1 MSRHFRDNEL
11 QLYARAAGRRA
22 CLPAMLLLAGLAV
35 APRADALLPPAEVE
49 CCQRKDYQS
58 DRCARFT
65 LSTARCEQAVSNW
78 NEVFQRF
85 SAMRNPAAATRAV
98 PPEIALLPLRI
109 EARLFYHHSG
119 TFSDLIDGN
128 AALRNVTV
136 GEGSAQ
142 EPATVLGLDVVVGG
156 PEGGYAPKR
165 QATIE
170 VVHARTG
177 RKLSQQSADIG
188 VLSAAGIFHVP
199 FLLQG
204 IGCEPLSIT
213 ARVTGSTVTRS
224 LAIPFQCS
232 E

>member
-1 MSRHFRDNEL
+1 MNLQFRAHSTYRRLRHTGVTALF
-11 QLYARAAGRRA
+11 
-22 CLPAMLLLAGLAV
+22 LLAGLAV

-58 DRCARFT
+58 AQCARFT
-65 LSTARCEQAVSNW
+65 LSAARCEQVVSNW

-85 SAMRNPAAATRAV
+85 SAMRNPPAAARAA

-109 EARLFYHHSG
+109 EARLFYHHTG
-119 TFSDLIDGN
+119 TFSDLIDGTTVLRHVTTGEG
-128 AALRNVTV
+128 AAL
-136 GEGSAQ
+136 
-142 EPATVLGLDVVVGG
+142 EPATVLGLDVVFSG
-156 PEGGYAPKR
+156 PEGANAAKR
-165 QATIE
+165 QVTIE

-177 RKLSQQSADIG
+177 RKISQLSGEVG

-199 FLLQG
+199 YLLQG
-204 IGCEPLSIT
+204 VGCEPLSIT

-224 LAIPFQCS
+224 LAIPFQCG

>member
-1 MSRHFRDNEL
+1 MNRPVRDH
-11 QLYARAAGRRA
+11 ATDRRWCHAGV
-22 CLPAMLLLAGLAV
+22 PAMLLLAGLAV

-58 DRCARFT
+58 GQCARFT
-65 LSTARCEQAVSNW
+65 LSAARCEQVISNW

-85 SAMRNPAAATRAV
+85 SAMRNPPVASKAA
-98 PPEIALLPLRI
+98 PPEVALLPLRI

-119 TFSDLIDGN
+119 TFSDLIDGTTV
-128 AALRNVTV
+128 LRNVTT
-136 GEGSAQ
+136 GDGAAL
-142 EPATVLGLDVVVGG
+142 EPATVLGLDVVVSG
-156 PEGGYAPKR
+156 PENANAAKR
-165 QATIE
+165 QVSIE
-170 VVHARTG
+170 VAHARTG
-177 RKLSQQSADIG
+177 KKISQQSGEVG

-204 IGCEPLSIT
+204 VGCEPLSIT

-224 LAIPFQCS
+224 LAIPFQCG